1 MKRFNTKAILILK
14 GMVMGLADVIP
25 GVSSGTMAL
34 VTGIYQEFINA
45 IKSFDPTIIFDL
57 FAWRLKDFWQGL
69 KDVRWGFLVP
79 VLFGEGFALLVAS
92 QFARFLLDNYPPY
105 TYSFFFGLILASALL
120 LYFEIP
126 KSGFV
131 SLLAGLSGTVASVLI
146 VGVSG
151 GNFGH
156 SLPFI
161 FLAGAVAVSAMILP
175 GISGAFILLLI
186 GQYEYILDKIGN
198 LPGSL
203 PTLIVFG
210 FGAVLGL
217 ISFSRVLS
225 YMLDRWRSPTFG
237 FLIGLML
244 GALRKPFQ
252 VLLGSAANQEISFVW
267 TPETTIVVTLFGILG
282 VILVAVLGSFRLGSE
297 ESWK

>member
-1 MKRFNTKAILILK
+1 LKRFKRKAILILK

-45 IKSFDPTIIFDL
+45 IKSFEPTIILDL
-57 FAWRLKDFWQGL
+57 FAWRLRDFWQGL

-92 QFARFLLDNYPPY
+92 QFARFLLENYPPY
-105 TYSFFFGLILASALL
+105 TYAFFFGLILASAVL
-120 LYFEIP
+120 LYFEVP
-126 KSGFV
+126 RSGFTT
-131 SLLAGLSGTVASVLI
+131 LLAGISGTVASVLI
-146 VGVSG
+146 VGVST

-156 SLPFI
+156 SLLFI

-203 PTLIVFG
+203 PTLVVFG
-210 FGAVLGL
+210 FGAALGL
-217 ISFSRVLS
+217 MSFSRVLS
-225 YMLDRWRSPTFG
+225 YALDRWRPETYG
-237 FLIGLML
+237 FLIGLMF
-244 GALRKPFQ
+244 GALRKPFE
-252 VLLGSAANQEISFVW
+252 VLLGSAGN
-267 TPETTIVVTLFGILG
+267 TTIGFSWTLQTTFLVALFGLLG
-282 VILVAVLGSFRLGSE
+282 IGVVIGLGYFRSTDGRS
-297 ESWK
+297 